1 MAKAP
6 DETFEVLVPVDVE
19 DIFYQG
25 LDDDPDFVVDKLEL
39 KGMKSFFLIQHSTTI
54 LYLNLSFRS
63 KSQFWR
69 HIT

>member
-25 LDDDPDFVVDKLEL
+25 LDDDPDFVVDKLDL
-39 KGMKSFFLIQHSTTI
+39 KGMKYFF
-54 LYLNLSFRS
+54 
-63 KSQFWR
+63 
-69 HIT
+69 